1 MGCSVTLAGISSDC
15 LSNKG
20 GVKAVY
26 LINREDIAD
35 LKVAENVITGI
46 TLTSAST
53 KFKKF
58 EFRKDSA
65 SMTSTLTI
73 GDNGGSNYVS
83 TVVTMSFNR
92 MDAAKRLEMNAMAF
106 GELAALVEDRNG
118 TVYYLGYDEA
128 VKASNGTGETGAART
143 DLNQYTAELT
153 DESDL
158 YPFTVDPALL
168 NSSALID
175 GVANE

>member
-1 MGCSVTLAGISSDC
+1 MGCSVTIKGISSDC

-26 LINREDIAD
+26 LANKSDVTSIDLAD
-35 LKVAENVITGI
+35 DVITGI
-46 TLTSAST
+46 TMTTEA

-65 SMTSTLTI
+65 TMTSTLTV

-83 TVVTMSFNR
+83 TVLSMSFNR
-92 MDAAKRLEMNAMAF
+92 MEAAKRLEMNAMAL
-106 GELAALVEDRNG
+106 GELVALVEDRNG
-118 TVYYLGYDEA
+118 TVFFLGYDEP
-128 VKASNGTGETGAART
+128 VKASNGTGETGDART
-143 DLNQYTAELT
+143 SVNQYTAELT

-158 YPFTVDPALL
+158 YPYTVAPDVIAK
-168 NSSALID
+168 
-175 GVANE
+175 VTE

>member
-1 MGCSVTLAGISSDC
+1 MGCSVSIKGIASDC

-26 LINREDIAD
+26 LANKTDVTSIDLAD
-35 LKVAENVITGI
+35 DVITGI
-46 TLTSAST
+46 TMTTEA

-65 SMTSTLTI
+65 TMTSTLTV

-83 TVVTMSFNR
+83 TVLSMSFNR
-92 MDAAKRLEMNAMAF
+92 MEAAKRLEMNAMAL
-106 GELAALVEDRNG
+106 GELVALVEDRNG
-118 TVYYLGYDEA
+118 TVFFLGYDEP
-128 VKASNGTGETGAART
+128 VKASNGTGETGDART
-143 DLNQYTAELT
+143 SVNQYTAELT

-158 YPFTVDPALL
+158 YPYTVAPDVIAK
-168 NSSALID
+168 
-175 GVANE
+175 VAE

>member
-1 MGCSVTLAGISSDC
+1 MGCSVSIKGISSDC

-26 LINREDIAD
+26 LANKSDVTSIDLAD
-35 LKVAENVITGI
+35 DVITGI
-46 TLTSAST
+46 TMATEA

-65 SMTSTLTI
+65 NMTSNLTV

-83 TVVTMSFNR
+83 TVLSMSFNR
-92 MDAAKRLEMNAMAF
+92 MEAAKRLEMNAMAL
-106 GELAALVEDRNG
+106 GELVALVEDRNG
-118 TVYYLGYDEA
+118 TVFFLGYDEP
-128 VKASNGTGETGAART
+128 VKASNGTGETGDART
-143 DLNQYTAELT
+143 SVNQYTAELT

-158 YPFTVDPALL
+158 YPYTVAPDVIAKVT
-168 NSSALID
+168 A
-175 GVANE
+175 